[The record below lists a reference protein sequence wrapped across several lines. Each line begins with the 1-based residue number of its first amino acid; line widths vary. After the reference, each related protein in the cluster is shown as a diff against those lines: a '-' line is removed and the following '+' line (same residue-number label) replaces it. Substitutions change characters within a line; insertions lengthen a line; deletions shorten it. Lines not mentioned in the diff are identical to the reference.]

1 MPVVPPFEAAHRRV
15 LVRHTADFPVCSFA
29 FVMATGIVSIAARQL
44 GLSQLSLL
52 LFLLNAVV
60 FSALWLLTLLRLVHR
75 PLACLADLQDHQRGP
90 SLLTVVAGTG
100 VLGTQL
106 SLLTPYQ
113 SLAAAL
119 WLGGLG
125 LWAGITYA
133 LFAAATIRAA
143 KPPPHASLNGNW
155 LLAVVA
161 PESLAVLG
169 THVAGVFAT
178 SAMADA
184 AALCLFLLGGFF
196 YLIIVTLILYR
207 WLFEQMSPDQ
217 STPSYWTNMGA
228 AAITA
233 LAGSRLVSVV
243 GTNPALADI
252 RGLIIGAMILLWM
265 VATWWIPLLLAA
277 MIWRHLV
284 GGVPLVY
291 RLEYWSIVFPIGMCT
306 AASWTLSHAIE
317 ADFLLV
323 IPRIFV
329 WVAVTEW
336 GATFIGMTL
345 HIATLL
351 RQRGNVLLMR
361 VDD

>member
-1 MPVVPPFEAAHRRV
+1 MPVVPPLEAARRH
-15 LVRHTADFPVCSFA
+15 LADFPVGSFA

-60 FSALWLLTLLRLVHR
+60 FPALWLLTFFRFVHHPR
-75 PLACLADLQDHQRGP
+75 ACLADLEDHQRGP
-90 SLLTVVAGTG
+90 GLLTVVAGTG
-100 VLGTQL
+100 VFGTQL

-125 LWAGITYA
+125 LWVCITYA
-133 LFAAATIRAA
+133 LFAAATIRTA
-143 KPPPHASLNGNW
+143 KPPPHASLNGSW

-169 THVAGVFAT
+169 THVAGVFRTPAL
-178 SAMADA
+178 AEA
-184 AALCLFLLGGFF
+184 ASLCLFLLGGFF

-207 WLFEQMSPDQ
+207 WLFEEMNPDQ
-217 STPSYWTNMGA
+217 LTPPYWINMGA

-233 LAGSRLVSVV
+233 LAGSRLVPVV
-243 GTNPALADI
+243 ATTPALADI
-252 RGLIIGAMILLWM
+252 RGLIIGVTILFWT
-265 VATWWIPLLLAA
+265 VATWWIPLLLAL

-291 RLEYWSIVFPIGMCT
+291 RLEYWSIVFPLGMYT
-306 AASWTLSHAIE
+306 AATWSLSHAVD

-323 IPRIFV
+323 VPRIFV
-329 WVAVTEW
+329 WAAVAAW
-336 GATFIGMTL
+336 GVTFIGMMQS
-345 HIATLL
+345 AYQL
-351 RQRGNVLLMR
+351 RASISARWNRLR
-361 VDD
+361 

>member
-1 MPVVPPFEAAHRRV
+1 MPVVPPFEAARRKT
-15 LVRHTADFPVCSFA
+15 LVRHLADFPVGSFA

-44 GLSQLSLL
+44 GLSQISLL

-60 FSALWLLTLLRLVHR
+60 FPALWLLTFFRLVRHPR
-75 PLACLADLQDHQRGP
+75 AALADLEDHQRGP
-90 SLLTVVAGTG
+90 SLLTVVAGTT
-100 VLGTQL
+100 VFGTQL
-106 SLLTPYQ
+106 SLLTAYQ

-125 LWAGITYA
+125 LWVCMTYA
-133 LFAAATIRAA
+133 LFAAATIRTA
-143 KPPPHASLNGNW
+143 KPPAHASLNGSW

-169 THVAGVFAT
+169 TYVAGVFAT
-178 SAMADA
+178 PAMADA
-184 AALCLFLLGGFF
+184 ASLCLFLLGGFF

-217 STPSYWTNMGA
+217 LTPSYWINMGA

-243 GTNPALADI
+243 AITPALADI
-252 RGLIIGAMILLWM
+252 RGLIIGVTILFWT
-265 VATWWIPLLLAA
+265 VATWWIPLLLTL

-291 RLEYWSIVFPIGMCT
+291 RLEYWSTVFPLGMY
-306 AASWTLSHAIE
+306 AAATWSLSHAVD

-329 WVAVTEW
+329 WVAVAAW
-336 GATFIGMTL
+336 AVTFIGMMQS
-345 HIATLL
+345 AYQL
-351 RQRGNVLLMR
+351 RPSISARWDRLR
-361 VDD
+361 